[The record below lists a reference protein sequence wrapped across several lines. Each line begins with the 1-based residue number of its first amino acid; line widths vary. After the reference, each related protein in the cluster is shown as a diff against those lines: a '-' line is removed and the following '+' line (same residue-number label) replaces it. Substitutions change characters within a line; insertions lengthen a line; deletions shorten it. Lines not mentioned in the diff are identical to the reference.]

1 MIDRQTLL
9 SDLQSLLKRL
19 EADLLERTESDEVP
33 EVGEW
38 LRAEYQKAKD
48 AERTAHTYKQWL
60 DDFITQ
66 VAAAWV
72 LSCVFV
78 RFLEDNELIDPPRI
92 AGPALSPLHS
102 GGEGRG
108 EGVDRLQQARD
119 EHTLYFQDAERAKLT
134 DREYLLDIF
143 DGLAQSS
150 AGKDVFGPHNPLR
163 ALPNW
168 LGPDAAGEL
177 LRFFQKIDSDSG
189 DLVHDFTDPLQEDG
203 SGWDTRFLG
212 DLYQDLSEAARKKYA
227 LLQTPDFVEEFI
239 LDRTL
244 EPALDEFGLV
254 VHHGD
259 TESTEKE
266 KNSKENLSDLRVSV
280 VKNRFKMIDPACG
293 SGHFLLG
300 SFPRILRRWQQQEPG
315 TNVRVLVQRTLDS
328 IHGVD
333 INPFA
338 IAIARFR
345 LLLAA
350 LAACGVKRLADAP
363 AFAMNLACGDSLYH
377 GRGERQHLLEPDWSD
392 EAHYFRTEDADDL
405 RRILQEGTFHAVVA
419 NPPYITPKDRAANQ
433 VYRRLYPKSCH
444 MKYSLAVP
452 FMERIFRLAVKGT
465 HHGDTENT
473 EREKQ
478 SDKLRDLRVSV
489 VNSPA
494 GFTGQITANSFM
506 KREFGKKLIESFF
519 PTMDLTHVIDTS
531 GAYVP
536 GHGTPT
542 VILFARNRNPVSD
555 TIRTVMG
562 IRGEPSTPDDPSQ
575 GLVWSA
581 IVAQIDQPGS
591 ESEFISAGDSARD
604 LFHKH
609 PWSIGGGGAAELK
622 ELLEGS
628 TTETLS
634 ARSESIGITSFTLE
648 DDVYLLP
655 ERAARRLRL
664 GSDDVRTMVVGDV
677 LRDWQRAESDVA
689 VFPYDEGLNV
699 LKGVPESGAVRY
711 LWIAR
716 TGLANSKMFGGK
728 TKVECGLQWYEYG
741 RLTADKL
748 RTPLSIVFAFV
759 ATHNHFVLDRGGK
772 VFNRSAPVIK
782 LPAEVGTP
790 DGGTRPVTEDDH
802 LALLGLLNS
811 STGCFWMK
819 QSFQTKGS
827 SGIGRGIYDEKWESF
842 YEFTGTGL
850 QPLPLPEGRPLAL
863 ARRLDGLASEL
874 ESHAP
879 QTVLP
884 QAGHSPRRHGE
895 HGADDSTETDSV
907 NSASPWCNLRES
919 AATAREHSAQTR
931 GEMIRLQEDL
941 DWQCYRLYGLID
953 EDLSSPL
960 EAADN
965 NSVLSVSPW
974 CNLPINLGERAFE
987 IVLARRMARGEVQTT
1002 WFERHG
1008 SQPITELPGHW
1019 PDDFKQLVQRRIETI
1034 ESNPQIALIEQPEYK
1049 RRWNTTPWEEQVE
1062 KALKSWL
1069 LDRLESYFDFD
1080 GRMSEKDSPR
1090 SHGEHGEEEN
1100 SSEKDSVDSVSPWL
1114 KPPLA
1119 DIQLVSVAKLA
1130 DIARQDEQFM
1140 EVAEVYRDDPAF
1152 DVQKLVEELVQGEH
1166 VPLLP
1171 VLRYRP
1177 SGLRNR
1183 AEWEK
1188 TWELQRLEDKLRAGE
1203 DVRLSD
1209 YKLTDQQRDDIA
1221 GWQQSTP
1228 ENQRADDR
1236 ALDAILSIPV
1246 PPKYT
1251 SADFLSTGGVR
1262 YWSLR
1267 GKLDVPK
1274 ERWVSFPHCEG
1285 PDGTL
1290 MIAWAGYNHLQLAQ
1304 AISAYY
1310 VDVQERLGGTD
1321 DPRLVPLLGGII
1333 ELLPWLKQWHHDIDP
1348 VYSQRMDEVYEGFV
1362 AEEAKGLGM
1371 TVDEIKAW
1379 QPPKKTGRKKK
1390 K

>member
-1 MIDRQTLL
+1 MIDRTALL
-9 SDLQSLLKRL
+9 SDLQTVLRSL
-19 EADLLERTESDEVP
+19 EADLLDRTESTEVP

-92 AGPALSPLHS
+92 AGAGARL
-102 GGEGRG
+102 
-108 EGVDRLQQARD
+108 DRARD
-119 EHTLYFQDAERAKLT
+119 EHTLFFQDAERAKLT

-189 DLVHDFTDPLQEDG
+189 DLVHDFTDPATEDRA
-203 SGWDTRFLG
+203 GWDTRFLG

-244 EPALDEFGLV
+244 EPALDEFGLEPRSL
-254 VHHGD
+254 
-259 TESTEKE
+259 T
-266 KNSKENLSDLRVSV
+266 LRVGSEV
-280 VKNRFKMIDPACG
+280 LDSESQATFKMIDPACG

-377 GRGERQHLLEPDWSD
+377 GVERQQTLGDWTD
-392 EAHYFRTEDADDL
+392 ESHYFRTEDAENL

-419 NPPYITPKDRAANQ
+419 NPPYITPKDRAAASA
-433 VYRRLYPKSCH
+433 YRRLYSSCH
-444 MKYSLAVP
+444 RQYSLSVP
-452 FMERIFRLAVKGT
+452 FMERIFRLCVRVDSG
-465 HHGDTENT
+465 
-473 EREKQ
+473 Q
-478 SDKLRDLRVSV
+478 S
-489 VNSPA
+489 

-506 KREFGKKLIESFF
+506 KREFGKKLVEEFVPSI
-519 PTMDLTHVIDTS
+519 DLTHVIDTS
-531 GAYVP
+531 LAYVP

-542 VILFARNRNPVSD
+542 VILLGRNRSPISD
-555 TIRTVMG
+555 TIRAALG
-562 IRGEPSTPDDPSQ
+562 IKREDGRPSVPRE
-575 GLVWSA
+575 GAVWSS
-581 IVAQIDQPGS
+581 ILEKIDTSQFDGEYITVTDRPR
-591 ESEFISAGDSARD
+591 DSFAR
-604 LFHKH
+604 H
-609 PWSIGGGGAAELK
+609 PWTLTGGGASELK
-622 ELLEGS
+622 ELVEQLNQTRLVDYSDEIGRTVSTQADDIFVNPLGALRRQRIEACRRRRFVAGDEVRDWVFLEGS
-628 TTETLS
+628 H
-634 ARSESIGITSFTLE
+634 
-648 DDVYLLP
+648 V
-655 ERAARRLRL
+655 
-664 GSDDVRTMVVGDV
+664 
-677 LRDWQRAESDVA
+677 
-689 VFPYDEGLNV
+689 VFPYDQD
-699 LKGVPESGAVRY
+699 GAPIADANDECLRF
-711 LWIAR
+711 LWHSR
-716 TGLANSKMFGGK
+716 QRLASTLMFGGK
-728 TKVECGLQWYEYG
+728 TKVDVGMNWFEFGQWLPH
-741 RLTADKL
+741 RF
-748 RTPLSIVFAFV
+748 RTPLTIVYAFV
-759 ATHNHFVLDRGGK
+759 STHNHFVLDDGGR
-772 VFNRSAPVIK
+772 VFNRSAVVVK
-782 LPAEVGTP
+782 LAGEAATDREIHIGLVG
-790 DGGTRPVTEDDH
+790 
-802 LALLGLLNS
+802 ALNCSVAL
-811 STGCFWMK
+811 FWMR
-819 QSFQTKGS
+819 QVFHDKGGG
-827 SGIGRGIYDEKWESF
+827 GIGGGIAAETWERF
-842 YEFTGTGL
+842 FEFDGTKIKT
-850 QPLPLPEGRPLAL
+850 LPIPSEFPRARTSAILRVVDAL
-863 ARRLDGLASEL
+863 ECSIPMKVLASLSETAL
-874 ESHAP
+874 SDRVENAR
-879 QTVLP
+879 QT
-884 QAGHSPRRHGE
+884 
-895 HGADDSTETDSV
+895 
-907 NSASPWCNLRES
+907 
-919 AATAREHSAQTR
+919 TAEEF
-931 GEMIRLQEDL
+931 GNVVRLQEDL
-941 DWQCYRLYGLID
+941 DWECYRLYGLL
-953 EDLSSPL
+953 EDDLTYPTEQSFG
-960 EAADN
+960 
-965 NSVLSVSPW
+965 
-974 CNLPINLGERAFE
+974 IRLGERAFE

-1008 SQPITELPGHW
+1008 SQPITELPAHW
-1019 PDDFKQLVQRRIETI
+1019 PDEYKQLVQRRIDII

-1069 LDRLESYFDFD
+1069 LDRLEAYFDFD
-1080 GRMSEKDSPR
+1080 GRMNDEGK
-1090 SHGEHGEEEN
+1090 
-1100 SSEKDSVDSVSPWL
+1100 
-1114 KPPLA
+1114 A
-1119 DIQLVSVAKLA
+1119 TAQIDISLISVAKLA

-1152 DVQKLVEELVQGEH
+1152 DVQKLVEELVKGEH

-1171 VLRYRP
+1171 VLRYKP
-1177 SGLRNR
+1177 NGLRNR

-1209 YKLTDQQRDDIA
+1209 YELTDQQRDDIA

-1246 PPKYT
+1246 PPKYK
-1251 SADFLSTGGVR
+1251 SSDFISSGGAR
-1262 YWSLR
+1262 YWALR

-1290 MIAWAGYNHLQLAQ
+1290 MIAWAGYNHLQLAT
-1304 AISAYY
+1304 AISAYF

-1348 VYSQRMDEVYEGFV
+1348 EYSQRMDEVYEGFV
-1362 AEEAKGLGM
+1362 AEEAKNLDM
-1371 TVDEIKAW
+1371 TIDEIKAW
-1379 QPPKKTGRKKK
+1379 EPPKKTGRKKRK
-1390 K
+1390 S